1 MVVLRSETVCYLV
14 MVLNHMVSASCLTLV
29 LPVLVFLWAM
39 LSVPRPSKTFW
50 MTAIIYTEVRTGV
63 DVGGGLDWNESGLG
77 PPRTGLRLDWADLL
91 SSWTYPLPHLSLLT

>member
-1 MVVLRSETVCYLV
+1 MCYLV

-50 MTAIIYTEVRTGV
+50 MTAIIYTEVRTAARES
-63 DVGGGLDWNESGLG
+63 DWANPTLAQVWA
-77 PPRTGLRLDWADLL
+77 RLRLDWA
-91 SSWTYPLPHLSLLT
+91 